1 MKQLKENIWQHIE
14 KTIGVKQRNG
24 EANSEVDSLQSFRS
38 RNAINGINGINGV
51 NGVNDSNSM
60 KEMPDNSEEHND
72 NLNKTNFQDVFHH
85 VSNRNTFSLQSC
97 LVCLLHLANEK
108 GFLFYFYF
116 LSFLG
121 LELYHDQEDQ
131 NDFWIKDPCFV

>member
-38 RNAINGINGINGV
+38 RNGINGI

-108 GFLFYFYF
+108 GSLFYYF
-116 LSFLG
+116 
-121 LELYHDQEDQ
+121 
-131 NDFWIKDPCFV
+131 CFFIFCRLRVVS